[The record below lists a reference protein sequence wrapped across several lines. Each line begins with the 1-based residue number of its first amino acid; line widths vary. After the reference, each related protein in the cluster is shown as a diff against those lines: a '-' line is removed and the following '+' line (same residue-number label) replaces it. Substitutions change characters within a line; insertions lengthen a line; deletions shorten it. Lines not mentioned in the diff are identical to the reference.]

1 MLNLKRKG
9 MQDAIEANGHTFLL
23 NTDFRIWL
31 EFPERINAMS
41 EGDFSGYDGLFLEPS
56 PAPTQEV
63 IEALGAF
70 FHEKKEVP
78 RSEGSS
84 DTLDYDI
91 DADYIYAAFMQGYGI
106 DLMEEDLHWHK
117 FLALLAALPDDTAL
131 SKIIGYRQYDGK
143 DKDVC
148 KKKQDWALP
157 LRLMEADKAAM
168 EEFDNLFG

>member
-1 MLNLKRKG
+1 MYKRPT
-9 MQDAIEANGHTFLL
+9 AIN
-23 NTDFRIWL
+23 D
-31 EFPERINAMS
+31 
-41 EGDFSGYDGLFLEPS
+41 GDFSGYDGLFLEPS

-106 DLMEEDLHWHK
+106 DLMEEGLHWHK
-117 FLALLAALPDDTAL
+117 FLALWAALPDDTAM
-131 SKIIGYRQYDGK
+131 SKIIGDRQYDGK
-143 DKDVC
+143 DKDMC
-148 KKKQDWALP
+148 KKKPVSYTHLDVYKRQYNIGGIQYWEKGAGG
-157 LRLMEADKAAM
+157 EGNK
-168 EEFDNLFG
+168 